1 MSSRNSNNN
10 SNMFTDY
17 LALIVS
23 DLISG
28 EGKNSF
34 PGPRVSSDIKID
46 MQETDDNI
54 VITAELPGVN
64 KEDIKIDFYNNQ
76 LSIKADKIRPV
87 SQFVL
92 NEIKY
97 GFLERKIT
105 LPLCITVKETVST
118 KYENGNLT
126 ITINKLVEESNRF
139 SLSVR

>member
-1 MSSRNSNNN
+1 MSSRNNNNN

-34 PGPRVSSDIKID
+34 PGPRTSSDIKID